1 MSSLKVIVL
10 AVLLSGG
17 AWAQQNAGPLNAAPG
32 VPNQNPTE
40 PNVASKTRATS
51 KSSREKPINSAI
63 QACEN
68 LQKGSACEMSG
79 VNSAKLKGSCQAN
92 GLEDGPLICKVK

>member
-1 MSSLKVIVL
+1 MSAIRLIVIGL
-10 AVLLSGG
+10 IMSGG

-40 PNVASKTRATS
+40 PNLASKTRATS
-51 KSSREKPINSAI
+51 KSSSEKPNPAMEVC
-63 QACEN
+63 AN
-68 LQKGSACEMSG
+68 LQKGAACEMKG
-79 VNSAKLKGSCQAN
+79 INSAKLKGVCQAN